1 MFLCEYDAPEFA
13 AAEEGDGEEGV
24 VRVGPRGLCVCAR
37 GQVCVTAAAR
47 GAALAVRSAPCAR

>member
-24 VRVGPRGLCVCAR
+24 VRVGPRGLCAR